1 MNKRWS
7 VSLLALVTLTFA
19 GTAAA
24 TSLPETAAAPAAEP
38 QLELALPAE
47 LAEAPVCTGGAGT
60 GPATAGAEHMAANP
74 AEAVDAAAGEASWY
88 YGICWTSCVQ
98 CRYDY
103 QCPWGE
109 RCQFGVQ
116 CP

>member
-7 VSLLALVTLTFA
+7 VTLLALVTLTFA

-24 TSLPETAAAPAAEP
+24 TSSPEVEAAPAAEP
-38 QLELALPAE
+38 AVELALPVE
-47 LAEAPVCTGGAGT
+47 LAEAPVCTEGT
-60 GPATAGAEHMAANP
+60 EQIAAVDAAVANP
-74 AEAVDAAAGEASWY
+74 AEAAAGETGWW
-88 YGICWTSCVQ
+88 YGICWTSCMQ
-98 CRYDY
+98 CTADY

-109 RCQFGVQ
+109 RCRFGVQ

>member
-1 MNKRWS
+1 MSKRWS
-7 VSLLALVTLTFA
+7 VSLLALMMFAFA

-24 TSLPETAAAPAAEP
+24 TTLPDTAAAPAAEP
-38 QLELALPAE
+38 VLELALPAE
-47 LAEAPVCTGGAGT
+47 VAES
-60 GPATAGAEHMAANP
+60 PACAETSAERIAAVGEAAIPNP
-74 AEAVDAAAGEASWY
+74 AEAVDLSAGEASWW